1 MRPILIAIAQWMARN
16 PQMRDRALGAFDA
29 LRQRAGQR
37 SPGNARMTIID
48 HPRPGQDWSIADG
61 TKRRTGTGAGTRTLV
76 WTVGGG
82 VLLLWVLLMLGA
94 YALWAAT
101 GDWVI
106 VGATSVGRTTGLPV
120 ELAEPI
126 ASALYLVRDFGG
138 PVLTVL
144 GVVVSAVILGATALA
159 ARVLGGPGRG

>member
-1 MRPILIAIAQWMARN
+1 M
-16 PQMRDRALGAFDA
+16 
-29 LRQRAGQR
+29 
-37 SPGNARMTIID
+37 
-48 HPRPGQDWSIADG
+48 
-61 TKRRTGTGAGTRTLV
+61 
-76 WTVGGG
+76 GGG

>member
-16 PQMRDRALGAFDA
+16 PQMRDRALGALDV

-37 SPGNARMTIID
+37 TPGNARMTVID
-48 HPRPGQDWSIADG
+48 HPSPGQAWGIADG
-61 TKRRTGTGAGTRTLV
+61 TRRQAGTGAGTRTLV

-101 GDWVI
+101 GDWAI
-106 VGATSVGRTTGLPV
+106 VGATSVGRTTGLPL